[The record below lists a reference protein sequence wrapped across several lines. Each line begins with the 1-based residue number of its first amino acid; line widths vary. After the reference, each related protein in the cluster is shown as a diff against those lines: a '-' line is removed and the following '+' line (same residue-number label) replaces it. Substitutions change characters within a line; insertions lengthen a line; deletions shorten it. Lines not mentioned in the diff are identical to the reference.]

1 MNILKL
7 NLNART
13 PYDAHKWIA
22 GRLLRDVWGFGTTQE
37 VPRAKAAACFYYY
50 ESLLNNQQ
58 LLDDQ
63 NTTLR
68 DSDQQS
74 SDVVALISTP
84 KTRGQDTIEDIHSH
98 LQDNAPDWILDAKN
112 GATIENVLHFAVRLW
127 LFTKPDLSD
136 RTRTLQQAI
145 RTPLLKVNG
154 SSNAWLWLDFS
165 ASTLEKRAG
174 FGTDWTS
181 DISEHLT
188 FASSSVI
195 RVFSHACVLERY
207 DISNG
212 VEG

>member
-1 MNILKL
+1 MNLVKRDFDR
-7 NLNART
+7 RT
-13 PYDAHKWIA
+13 PYDTHKSIA

-50 ESLLNNQQ
+50 EGLLNNQQ

-74 SDVVALISTP
+74 SNVVALISTL
-84 KTRGQDTIEDIHSH
+84 KTSGQQTIAEIHSH
-98 LQDNAPDWILDAKN
+98 LQDNAPDWILDPDN
-112 GATIENVLHFAVRLW
+112 DTTIENVLHFAIRLW

-136 RTRTLQQAI
+136 RARTLQEAI
-145 RTPLLKVNG
+145 QSPLLKISG

-165 ASTLEKRAG
+165 ASTLETKAG
-174 FGTDWTS
+174 FRWDWTS

-188 FASSSVI
+188 FSSRSVI
-195 RVFSHACVLERY
+195 RIFSHACVLERY